1 MTKITVALMIFL
13 ALVGAIYS
21 VDRTLKRN
29 YVGGNRYLFVAKWV
43 TIAYLPI
50 VFWLP
55 VSISIFA
62 PLLNEWIWF
71 MITYFIGIAWA
82 TGVFVTFRKKYP
94 R

>member
-1 MTKITVALMIFL
+1 MTKISIALMMFL

-21 VDRTLKRN
+21 VDKTLKRN
-29 YVGGNRYLFVAKWV
+29 YVSSNRYFFVAKWV

-55 VSISIFA
+55 ISMSLFA
-62 PLLNEWIWF
+62 PLLNDWMWLVL
-71 MITYFIGIAWA
+71 TYFVGIAWV